1 MKTILFVID
10 SLHCAGVEKSLI
22 TLLSLIDYSKYE
34 VDLQLFGYGGELERL
49 LPKEVNL
56 LKPLKYTSFCELSIK
71 SALRDSIKRFNI
83 KMISARLKFTV
94 AIRKEK
100 YSNVQKARIF
110 WQKVSDVI
118 EDNEKEYD
126 IAISYAQG
134 IPTFY
139 VADKIEARKKY
150 AWVNTSYRLE
160 GEERK
165 FVKKYYDE
173 YQEIIAVSHSAK
185 DIFLNSFP
193 EYFNKVNIIY
203 DINDSNFI
211 NKMSLLECD
220 KVNEEIDDNDY
231 IKILT
236 IGRLAY
242 GKRYDRA
249 IEASK
254 ILKNKGIKFKW
265 YVLGIGPLED
275 ELKKSIKDNNL
286 KDNFIL
292 LGVKI
297 NPYPYIKKCDIYVQT
312 SDFEGF
318 GLAIA
323 EARMLNKPVVTTR
336 FDAVYNQ
343 IIDRK
348 NGLVVDMD
356 AKGVANGILELIN
369 NKELKNEIVEYLSKE
384 KKGNVEELD
393 KFYKLIG

>member
-10 SLHCAGVEKSLI
+10 SLHCAGAEKSLI